1 MTTSPND
8 RLHTP
13 LPADSEVLI
22 LSLLAD
28 GPQYGYAISKR
39 AAAASENQ
47 LRLSPGVLYP
57 LLASLE
63 KRGLITSL
71 WEVIRADRGE
81 PDAADAEG
89 GEGQSQPARGRRRK
103 WYRLTP
109 RGESHLESRIAAHR
123 AHVALIERFLPS
135 RPRAEEAGR

>member
-1 MTTSPND
+1 MSNANSNQS
-8 RLHTP
+8 P

-28 GPQYGYAISKR
+28 GPMYGYAISKR

-47 LRLSPGVLYP
+47 FRLSPGVLYP

-71 WEVIRADRGE
+71 WEVIRAERTEQGAGRAIE
-81 PDAADAEG
+81 EAE
-89 GEGQSQPARGRRRK
+89 PARGRRRK

-109 RGESHLESRIAAHR
+109 RGESHLETRIAAHR
-123 AHVALIERFLPS
+123 AHIALIERFLPA

>member
-1 MTTSPND
+1 MTSNQHD
-8 RLHTP
+8 HLSAP
-13 LPADSEVLI
+13 LAADSEVLI

-28 GPQYGYAISKR
+28 GPLYGYAISKR

-63 KRGLITSL
+63 RRGLITSL
-71 WEVIRADRGE
+71 WEVIRAERGE
-81 PDAADAEG
+81 SEAAGAEG
-89 GEGQSQPARGRRRK
+89 ESEPARGRRRK

-109 RGESHLESRIAAHR
+109 RGEAHLESRIAAHR

-135 RPRAEEAGR
+135 RARTQEPGR

>member
-1 MTTSPND
+1 MPVQRSTVQS
-8 RLHTP
+8 P

-28 GPQYGYAISKR
+28 GPMYGYAISKR

-81 PDAADAEG
+81 AESPDAVSEG
-89 GEGQSQPARGRRRK
+89 EPARGRRRK

-109 RGESHLESRIAAHR
+109 RGQSHLESRIAAHR
-123 AHVALIERFLPS
+123 AHVALIDRFLAP
-135 RPRAEEAGR
+135 RPRPEEAGE

>member
-1 MTTSPND
+1 MAAQRSTIQSPV
-8 RLHTP
+8 
-13 LPADSEVLI
+13 PADSEVLI
-22 LSLLAD
+22 LSLLAE
-28 GPQYGYAISKR
+28 GPMYGYAISKR

-81 PDAADAEG
+81 PEPPDAASEDE
-89 GEGQSQPARGRRRK
+89 PTRGRRRK

-109 RGESHLESRIAAHR
+109 RGESHLASRIAAHR
-123 AHVALIERFLPS
+123 AHVALIERFLPA